1 LCKIWVEIL
10 KVKEV
15 GINDNFFTLGGH
27 SISATRLVIKIHKE
41 FNTNVSLG
49 NFFEK
54 PTISSLIKG
63 IKKDNKNYIQVPS
76 PTASLLKDTN
86 IKLHIS
92 KKILKHKELYTQP
105 KSILLTGATGF
116 LGIHLLQNLITNTDA
131 KIYCLI
137 RADDTNAA
145 QNKLIGQIKRYCLN
159 ENLNRIE
166 IVLGDLSYKRFSL
179 TKQQYNMLCKEIDVI
194 YHCGALVH
202 HIYDYQKLK
211 PTNVNGTVE
220 LIKLAS
226 SNKLKALHY
235 ISTSTTRINTIQ
247 EFEDY
252 EKSLSYENIDG
263 GYEQSKF
270 VAEKLIITAAKQG
283 IFATIFRPSHI
294 LGSYK
299 TGILPVERYH
309 IFMLIKGCIEL
320 GYAPNWHNKYYDML
334 SVDNVTNSIITISLK
349 QDSFG
354 KSFPIIRP

>member
-1 LCKIWVEIL
+1 
-10 KVKEV
+10 
-15 GINDNFFTLGGH
+15 
-27 SISATRLVIKIHKE
+27 
-41 FNTNVSLG
+41 
-49 NFFEK
+49 
-54 PTISSLIKG
+54 
-63 IKKDNKNYIQVPS
+63 
-76 PTASLLKDTN
+76 
-86 IKLHIS
+86 
-92 KKILKHKELYTQP
+92 
-105 KSILLTGATGF
+105 
-116 LGIHLLQNLITNTDA
+116 
-131 KIYCLI
+131 
-137 RADDTNAA
+137 
-145 QNKLIGQIKRYCLN
+145 
-159 ENLNRIE
+159 
-166 IVLGDLSYKRFSL
+166 
-179 TKQQYNMLCKEIDVI
+179 
-194 YHCGALVH
+194 
-202 HIYDYQKLK
+202 
-211 PTNVNGTVE
+211 
-220 LIKLAS
+220 
-226 SNKLKALHY
+226 LKALHY

-354 KSFPIIRP
+354 KSFPIISPKLLKWQDLILWLNKQGYNISLISSNLWQEKLKTIDENNALFPLLSLYLGGDNKEGQEEDNNIIIDDNFDIDIQLLEKTFSYLNSIKFITR